1 MLCGMIQVIMA
12 KVGSQVNDET
22 GENIVKLLI
31 MMFQHAQ
38 KVTESGLLAYQ
49 GTCYG
54 MHGRVNIRDFG
65 QYIYWALEGEDED
78 CTRVACGIISDIVS
92 ALGN

>member
-1 MLCGMIQVIMA
+1 
-12 KVGSQVNDET
+12 
-22 GENIVKLLI
+22 
-31 MMFQHAQ
+31 
-38 KVTESGLLAYQ
+38 
-49 GTCYG
+49 